1 MLFIEIY
8 MLFQDYFQN
17 ELTLAGFYSKAFDK
31 SMKEEC
37 MLKEIGEAPGRSV
50 CIKIL
55 SI

>member
-1 MLFIEIY
+1 MLVQGDFKNG
-8 MLFQDYFQN
+8 LP
-17 ELTLAGFYSKAFDK
+17 LAGFYSKAFDR

-50 CIKIL
+50 CITIL